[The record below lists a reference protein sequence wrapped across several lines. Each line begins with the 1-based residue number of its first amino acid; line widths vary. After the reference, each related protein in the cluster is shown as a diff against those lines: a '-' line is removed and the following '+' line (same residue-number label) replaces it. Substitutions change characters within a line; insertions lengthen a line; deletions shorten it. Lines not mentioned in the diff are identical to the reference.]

1 MFKQISE
8 YFEPILFKF
17 QCGFRNTFSA
27 QHCFLS
33 KLEKW
38 KTAVDKK
45 NLCCTSLVP
54 FSRSSIS

>member
-27 QHCFLS
+27 QHCLLS
-33 KLEKW
+33 KLE
-38 KTAVDKK
+38 
-45 NLCCTSLVP
+45 
-54 FSRSSIS
+54 